1 MQKNNKSKDP
11 VVEKLNGIAVALS
24 LLIISTF
31 LYMYPEYLGI
41 NIISNIIGTILGII
55 GLVGFILEIGKF
67 DEDFSE
73 GFKYLG
79 VGIFLTLIIIIC
91 LIFLQYFFVRII
103 ILFLGLLSIYS
114 LLLGVFYIVYIVI
127 NKTDK
132 KQSIKGVLAA
142 TLNVLIFVL
151 TVLQLL
157 EILNIE
163 F

>member
-1 MQKNNKSKDP
+1 MQQNNKTKDP
-11 VVEKLNGIAVALS
+11 IIEKLNGIAVALS

-31 LYMYPEYLGI
+31 LYMYPEYLGF
-41 NIISNIIGTILGII
+41 NILSNSIGTFLGII

-79 VGIFLTLIIIIC
+79 VGIFLTLISIACIY
-91 LIFLQYFFVRII
+91 FLQYLFVKII
-103 ILFLGLLSIYS
+103 ILFLSLLSIYS
-114 LLLGVFYIVYIVI
+114 LLLGLFYIVYIVLT
-127 NKTDK
+127 KKDK
-132 KQSIKGVLAA
+132 KQSIKGVLAT
-142 TLNVLIFVL
+142 TLNFLIFVL

>member
-1 MQKNNKSKDP
+1 MKKNNKTKDT
-11 VVEKLNGIAVALS
+11 VIEKLNGIAIALS

-31 LYMYPEYLGI
+31 LYIYPEYLEI

-55 GLVGFILEIGKF
+55 GLVGFILEIGEYV
-67 DEDFSE
+67 EDFKE
-73 GFKYLG
+73 GFNYLG
-79 VGIFLTLIIIIC
+79 TGIFLTLFSIVC
-91 LIFLQYFFVRII
+91 LYFSQHLFMKFT
-103 ILFLGLLSIYS
+103 ILLLSILSIYS
-114 LLLGVFYIVYIVI
+114 LLLGLFYIAYVSL

-132 KQSIKGVLAA
+132 KQSIKGVLA
-142 TLNVLIFVL
+142 TILNFLIFVL